1 MSTSRPASK
10 LLYRAIRLIKGLGHG
25 SIFVLLALPLV
36 TFSSC
41 SGVFAQASGY
51 RALTGV
57 HFPGSTFQ
65 QDQPVDF
72 GPDWWVAVIMLVA
85 VAGVV
90 FACWGGF
97 KGATAGLGVALLGLG
112 ALVAAVMFFS
122 AVQTSAG
129 AGSGAL
135 WISVVFV
142 CSIFLD
148 LLWIAWRS
156 WHEVWRKRK
165 AQWPDRGDW
174 FAAGLVATFFLVQ
187 VGGLLS
193 VLVILLLSHPSVV

>member
-1 MSTSRPASK
+1 
-10 LLYRAIRLIKGLGHG
+10 
-25 SIFVLLALPLV
+25 
-36 TFSSC
+36 
-41 SGVFAQASGY
+41 
-51 RALTGV
+51 
-57 HFPGSTFQ
+57 
-65 QDQPVDF
+65 
-72 GPDWWVAVIMLVA
+72 MLVA

-97 KGATAGLGVALLGLG
+97 KGATAGLGVALVGLG

-174 FAAGLVATFFLVQ
+174 FAAGLGVTFALRQ
-187 VGGLLS
+187 VGGVRRRLFPFLS
-193 VLVILLLSHPSVV
+193 SLPLVVYAGATPRVCGLC

>member
-90 FACWGGF
+90 LACWGDF
-97 KGATAGLGVALLGLG
+97 IGATAGSGVALLGLA
-112 ALVAAVMFFS
+112 ALLASAIFFS
-122 AVQTSAG
+122 AFQS
-129 AGSGAL
+129 
-135 WISVVFV
+135 
-142 CSIFLD
+142 
-148 LLWIAWRS
+148 
-156 WHEVWRKRK
+156 
-165 AQWPDRGDW
+165 P
-174 FAAGLVATFFLVQ
+174 
-187 VGGLLS
+187 
-193 VLVILLLSHPSVV
+193 